1 MKSLKVYA
9 ILLGLL
15 MTTFQLKAQEEIQTT
30 GVPPLDTKS
39 IGLGIGTDYGGFG
52 ANVLIYPTD
61 HLGVFGGLGYAM
73 AGVGFN
79 AGIKYRFVY
88 NKAAWKVN
96 PYLLGM
102 YGYNAAVVV
111 KDGESFNK
119 FFYGPTIGFGL
130 DFRKDIN
137 RKGYWSVGILV
148 PVRSDEVDL
157 YLEDLENNHQ
167 IEFENGLPPVTFTLG
182 YRFKLE

>member
-1 MKSLKVYA
+1 MNALKIYVV
-9 ILLGLL
+9 LLGLI
-15 MTTFQLKAQEEIQTT
+15 MTTFQLKAQEEIPATENL
-30 GVPPLDTKS
+30 PLDTKS
-39 IGLGIGTDYGGFG
+39 IGFGIGTDYGGFG

-79 AGIKYRFVY
+79 AGIKYRFIY
-88 NKAAWKVN
+88 NKAAWKAN

-111 KDGESFNK
+111 KNGESFNK
-119 FFYGPTIGFGL
+119 FFYGPTIGIGI
-130 DFRKDIN
+130 DFRKSSHS
-137 RKGYWSVGILV
+137 KGYWSVGLLV
-148 PVRSDEVDL
+148 PLRSDEVDL
-157 YLEDLENNHQ
+157 YLEDLKNNHQ
-167 IEFENGLPPVTFTLG
+167 VEFENDLPPVTFTLG